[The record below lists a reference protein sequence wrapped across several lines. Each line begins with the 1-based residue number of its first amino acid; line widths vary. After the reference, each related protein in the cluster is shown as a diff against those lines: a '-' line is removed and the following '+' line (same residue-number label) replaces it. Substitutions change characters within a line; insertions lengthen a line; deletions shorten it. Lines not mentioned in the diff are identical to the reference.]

1 MKPVPKF
8 KTDAE
13 AAAFLDQDLS
23 DLDFSQF
30 SPMRFEIAKKEAA
43 LNMRIPRAL
52 LDAVKAKAASKGIP
66 YGRYVRMLLEADVSR
81 PR

>member
-1 MKPVPKF
+1 MKRVPDL

-13 AAAFLDQDLS
+13 VEAFLEKDLS

-30 SPMRFEIAKKEAA
+30 KPMRFEIAKKEAA

-52 LDAVKAKAASKGIP
+52 LDAVKAKAASKGVP
-66 YGRYVRMLLEADVSR
+66 YGRYVRMLIEADVSKTR
-81 PR
+81 